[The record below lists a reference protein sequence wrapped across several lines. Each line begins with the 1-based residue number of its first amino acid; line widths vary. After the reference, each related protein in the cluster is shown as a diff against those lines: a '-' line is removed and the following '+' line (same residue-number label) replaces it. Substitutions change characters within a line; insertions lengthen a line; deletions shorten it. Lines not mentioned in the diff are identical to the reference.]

1 MEKRQILLVCHAGS
15 SAGLGHLSRL
25 LALAQSLRQSNNFA
39 IEFLIFGDDFK
50 KEELEYFKIHRLPI
64 SSDFENSLKKL
75 IKKIS
80 PSMVVLDL
88 YPKLLSPNL
97 EILFSWIKEKKI
109 GLVGIDSLV
118 NYISFLDL
126 VWMPTFNFNSKNTL
140 EYKKKLISGWDTLL
154 IQKRLPTREWK
165 AGVRVLVLTGGSDTT
180 KLGRSLPAVLDGM
193 LRSDSIID
201 WVQGPFSESPNLPSK
216 CRLTWNVHN
225 APSQLD
231 NLIVESDYALTVFG
245 ISFFEVLQYGVPT
258 VVFSPYGNK
267 DNSEL
272 ESLSKEGVAMVA
284 SNPELAVERLF
295 EIMNN
300 NELAKEYS
308 EKASKKISMNGAQ
321 NLSNKIRSLMEYA

>member
-25 LALAQSLRQSNNFA
+25 LALAQSLRQSDNFR
-39 IEFLIFGDDFK
+39 IEFLIFGDNFK
-50 KEELEYFKIHRLPI
+50 KEELEFFKIHRLPI
-64 SSDFENSLKKL
+64 SSDFENSLKKI
-75 IKKIS
+75 IKKLS

-97 EILFSWIKEKKI
+97 ETLFTWIKEKEI

-126 VWMPTFNFNSKNTL
+126 IWMPTFSFNSKNTL
-140 EYKKKLISGWDTLL
+140 EYKEKLISGWDTLL
-154 IQKRLPTREWK
+154 IQKRLPTREWR

-180 KLGRSLPAVLDGM
+180 KLGKNLPTILDGM
-193 LRSDSIID
+193 LRSDSVID
-201 WVQGPFSESPNLPSK
+201 WVQGPFSESPNIPSK
-216 CRLTWNVHN
+216 CRLIWNVHN

-231 NLIVESDYALTVFG
+231 KLIVESDYAITVFG

-284 SNPELAVERLF
+284 SNPELAVERLV

-300 NELAKEYS
+300 DGLAKEYS
-308 EKASKKISMNGAQ
+308 EKALKKISINGAQ
-321 NLSNKIRSLMEYA
+321 NLSNKIHSLMEFA